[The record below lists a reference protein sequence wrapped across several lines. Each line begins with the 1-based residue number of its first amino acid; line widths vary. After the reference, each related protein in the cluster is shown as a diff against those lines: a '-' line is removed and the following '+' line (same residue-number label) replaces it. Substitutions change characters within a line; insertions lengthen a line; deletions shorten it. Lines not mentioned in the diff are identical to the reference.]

1 MMMGLFLFMIAFRLK
16 IHKKNNFID
25 QMFAKFY
32 WFRKEKIKN
41 ERVSNESVLNDDFDL
56 ECPICYNILDDLSQL
71 VVCNLCK
78 QILHERCAQKC
89 SGSCP
94 LCRHSS

>member
-1 MMMGLFLFMIAFRLK
+1 
-16 IHKKNNFID
+16 
-25 QMFAKFY
+25 MFAKFY
-32 WFRKEKIKN
+32 WFRKKIIK
-41 ERVSNESVLNDDFDL
+41 NESVLNESVLNESVLDDDFGL
-56 ECPICYNILDDLSQL
+56 KCPICYSILDDLSQL